1 MKERAIGKSGMTVS
15 AMGLGCWAIGGPA
28 WRGQTPIGWGKVDD
42 EESARAIRR
51 AVELGVSFFD
61 TADVY
66 GCGHSERVL
75 GKALAGARNRV
86 VIATK
91 FGNTFDEA
99 TKQAGGTDA
108 SPAGI
113 RRACEASLRRLGIER
128 IDLYQLHLGALD
140 LAQSE
145 EVRATLEE
153 FVASGKI
160 RAYGW
165 STDDPDRARSF
176 AAGEHCASIQQ
187 QLNVFGGSAETL
199 AVCERLGLASI
210 NRGPLAMGLLT
221 GKYQAD
227 SILPADDV
235 RGPQSPDWMRFFTN
249 GRPTAEFLAKLR
261 SVREILGSGGRTLA
275 QGALAWLWGRSHCT
289 IPIPGFKSV
298 AQVEENAGALRFGPL
313 TKEQVREVETLLG
326 S

>member
-1 MKERAIGKSGMTVS
+1 MMVS

-28 WRGQTPIGWGKVDD
+28 WRGRTPIGWGKVDD
-42 EESARAIRR
+42 AESLRAIRR
-51 AVELGVSFFD
+51 AVDLGVSFFD

-75 GKALAGARNRV
+75 GEALAGARDRV
-86 VIATK
+86 CIATK

-99 TKQAGGTDA
+99 TKQAEGTDA

-140 LAQSE
+140 LAQAE

-153 FVASGKI
+153 LVAAGKI

-165 STDDPDRARSF
+165 STDDADRARAF
-176 AAGEHCASIQQ
+176 AIGAHCAAIQQ
-187 QLNVFGGSAETL
+187 QLNVFGGSGETL
-199 AVCERLGLASI
+199 AVCERFGLASI

-221 GKYQAD
+221 GKYQAG

-249 GRPTAEFLAKLR
+249 GRPTEEFLSQLQ
-261 SVREILGSGGRTLA
+261 SVREILASGGRTLA
-275 QGALAWLWGRSHCT
+275 QGALAWLWGRSDRT

-298 AQVEENAGALRFGPL
+298 AQVEENAGAMRFGPL

-326 S
+326 RATR